1 MPGYACVPIKTAAL
15 EVKDYKHSTK
25 TPFMIDLRS
34 VGQGRLFFETRTA
47 ANQELV
53 RIKIKLKK
61 EGQEA
66 LNLSDRVRIA
76 ALEGERK
83 LSEFG
88 KDVRW
93 AIDFALD
100 YLQKK
105 QASISFYKLVAEYL
119 EMQSRLNRSEIH
131 QKDLRIRYARFCAD
145 FGETATRVLTTKQI
159 QDWLLDLE

>member
-66 LNLSDRVRIA
+66 LNLSDRVRIDNVPTHQQIA
-76 ALEGERK
+76 K
-83 LSEFG
+83 L
-88 KDVRW
+88 
-93 AIDFALD
+93 
-100 YLQKK
+100 
-105 QASISFYKLVAEYL
+105 AED
-119 EMQSRLNRSEIH
+119 S
-131 QKDLRIRYARFCAD
+131 
-145 FGETATRVLTTKQI
+145 
-159 QDWLLDLE
+159 